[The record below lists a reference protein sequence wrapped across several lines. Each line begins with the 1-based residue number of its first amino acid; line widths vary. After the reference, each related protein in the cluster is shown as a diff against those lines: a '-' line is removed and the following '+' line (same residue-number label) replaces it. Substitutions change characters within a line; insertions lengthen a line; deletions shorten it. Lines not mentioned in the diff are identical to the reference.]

1 MIHNQVLQLPLK
13 RLKDGSYLFSL
24 ARNLL
29 GNKATTLKNQFYS
42 IYHICAIACYIS
54 FQMDFGN
61 ENDKI
66 NIWQLPV
73 ESGLSWNVKRIN
85 SIISFV
91 RSASW
96 NSITDIN
103 SNWGHVA

>member
-1 MIHNQVLQLPLK
+1 
-13 RLKDGSYLFSL
+13 
-24 ARNLL
+24 
-29 GNKATTLKNQFYS
+29 
-42 IYHICAIACYIS
+42 
-54 FQMDFGN
+54 MDFGN

-73 ESGLSWNVKRIN
+73 ESGLSWNVKKIN